1 MEPFSLVKLFSPRT
15 SFLSLGYMEIL
26 IILVSSLGIIG
37 FIICLIMVS
46 IQFNSLAVIGIIIC
60 LIMVSFQFNSLV
72 VHLLGVLNN
81 TSIPYLARVD

>member
-1 MEPFSLVKLFSPRT
+1 MLVKLFIPRT

-46 IQFNSLAVIGIIIC
+46 ISFNLKRNC
-60 LIMVSFQFNSLV
+60 LDVA
-72 VHLLGVLNN
+72 VHLLGALHYS
-81 TSIPYLARVD
+81 SISSQRRLSIKVHESRLFPL

>member
-1 MEPFSLVKLFSPRT
+1 
-15 SFLSLGYMEIL
+15 MEIL

-46 IQFNSLAVIGIIIC
+46 IQFNSLVVIRIIIC

-72 VHLLGVLNN
+72 VHLLEVLKQYIHLYQSRLS
-81 TSIPYLARVD
+81 TEVQASRLFPLS